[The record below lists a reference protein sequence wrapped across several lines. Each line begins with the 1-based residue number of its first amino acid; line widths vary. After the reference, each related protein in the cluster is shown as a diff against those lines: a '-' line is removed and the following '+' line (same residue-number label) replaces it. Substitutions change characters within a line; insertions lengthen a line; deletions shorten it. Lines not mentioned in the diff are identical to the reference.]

1 MVNRTMTALSP
12 LAYGYLRDELLVG
25 VELPRCDQRLIAIA
39 RRMGFD
45 MAAIFHERTDFSSI
59 VPGAFLDLVHE
70 CRRARARMVF
80 TLPGHIAGLTVPA
93 ASLLNVL
100 ADRGEAA
107 VFEVPES
114 AWREPWG
121 PAWL

>member
-1 MVNRTMTALSP
+1 MTALSP
-12 LAYGYLRDELLVG
+12 LAYGYLRDELLVD

-39 RRMGFD
+39 RQMGFD
-45 MAAIFHERTDFSSI
+45 MAAIFHERADIASL

-93 ASLLNVL
+93 ASLLHVL

-114 AWREPWG
+114 TWRDPWDA
-121 PAWL
+121 AWL

>member
-1 MVNRTMTALSP
+1 MTALSP
-12 LAYGYLRDELLVG
+12 LAYGYLRDELLVDI
-25 VELPRCDQRLIAIA
+25 ELRRCDQRLIAIA

-45 MAAIFHERTDFSSI
+45 MAAIFHERTDLASI

-93 ASLLNVL
+93 SALLSVL

-114 AWREPWG
+114 AWRDPWG
-121 PAWL
+121 AAWP